1 MFQRSTLLRKNVRRV
16 NVRNYFLTLKALQ
29 SFKHWSEMFL
39 HSFLLQR
46 LLKLFGKQLF
56 STHFT
61 LLKNMDVGIE
71 DLAINFKVVPI
82 RLLPYSFLLT
92 HYLLYNF
99 CKCFVPHLIQLWK
112 KDFLTFLNV
121 QILLPFHFPTTWDK
135 KFNCLCLYAWRVMKT
150 QYVFVISFLSL

>member
-1 MFQRSTLLRKNVRRV
+1 MSKLWQRSTFLRKNVRRL
-16 NVRNYFLTLKALQ
+16 NVGNYFWCWKLCRALNIGLKI
-29 SFKHWSEMFL
+29 FL
-39 HSFLLQR
+39 HSFLLQHF
-46 LLKLFGKQLF
+46 LKLYGKQLF
-56 STHFT
+56 TTHLT

-112 KDFLTFLNV
+112 KDSFNVFQCSNTITF
-121 QILLPFHFPTTWDK
+121 PFSND
-135 KFNCLCLYAWRVMKT
+135 MG
-150 QYVFVISFLSL
+150 

>member
-1 MFQRSTLLRKNVRRV
+1 M
-16 NVRNYFLTLKALQ
+16 LKALQ
-29 SFKHWSEMFL
+29 SFKHGPENISAFI
-39 HSFLLQR
+39 FVATFV
-46 LLKLFGKQLF
+46 KTFFGKQLF

-61 LLKNMDVGIE
+61 LLKNMDEGIE

-112 KDFLTFLNV
+112 KDFFNVSQCSNTITF
-121 QILLPFHFPTTWDK
+121 PFSND
-135 KFNCLCLYAWRVMKT
+135 MG
-150 QYVFVISFLSL
+150 

>member
-29 SFKHWSEMFL
+29 SFKHWSEIFL

-112 KDFLTFLNV
+112 KDFFNVSQCSNTITF
-121 QILLPFHFPTTWDK
+121 PFSND
-135 KFNCLCLYAWRVMKT
+135 MG
-150 QYVFVISFLSL
+150 